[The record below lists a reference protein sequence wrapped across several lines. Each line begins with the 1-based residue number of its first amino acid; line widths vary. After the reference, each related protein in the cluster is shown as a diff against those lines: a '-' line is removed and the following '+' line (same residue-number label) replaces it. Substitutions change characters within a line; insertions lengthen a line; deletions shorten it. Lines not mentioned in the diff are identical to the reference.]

1 MKKESHLVGRCVVQV
16 FLSMIRKPK
25 VVMFGYLS
33 PKHVITEMKI
43 YEKKHLWGSN
53 HLLFYHRVRFWGLA
67 LGGIFKHALKM
78 FTPRPYYLRKI
89 IPILTPMIFFEFL
102 NHHQMPLHLD
112 KQFRGNHENHRTG
125 YLLIVT
131 RVLATPQLRHI
142 SQLVG
147 RISEPLFSCAA
158 FFETLFLGVL
168 NYHRLV
174 PQFGAYL
181 DVFKMFFLF
190 TKVNHHETTI
200 WWNIFGIFVQASNKQ
215 IQKCMFGSALP
226 LKMGHP
232 KKLN

>member
-102 NHHQMPLHLD
+102 NHHQMPLHLE

-181 DVFKMFFLF
+181 DVFKMFF
-190 TKVNHHETTI
+190 
-200 WWNIFGIFVQASNKQ
+200 FVYQGKS
-215 IQKCMFGSALP
+215 P
-226 LKMGHP
+226 
-232 KKLN
+232 